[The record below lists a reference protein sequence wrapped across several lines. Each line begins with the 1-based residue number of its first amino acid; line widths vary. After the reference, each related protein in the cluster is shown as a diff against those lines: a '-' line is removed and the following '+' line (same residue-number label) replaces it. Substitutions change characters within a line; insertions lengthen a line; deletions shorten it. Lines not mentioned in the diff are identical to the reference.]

1 MQQNNG
7 KGMSIAALVLG
18 IIACAFFWWPYVNIV
33 TLILGVVGLIL
44 AIMGSKNAKAAGAPT
59 GLATAGLVLSVIGVV
74 LSAIGFFSCTL
85 CLICACGT
93 ASSVS
98 ESDVNSALNDL
109 QSYLS

>member
-33 TLILGVVGLIL
+33 TLILGIVGLIL

-59 GLATAGLVLSVIGVV
+59 SLATAGLVLSIIGIV
-74 LSAIGFFSCTL
+74 LSAIGFFSCTVPA
-85 CLICACGT
+85 ICICND
-93 ASSVS
+93 AS
-98 ESDVNSALNDL
+98 NSTEALNDL
-109 QSYLS
+109 ANALEDLQ

>member
-44 AIMGSKNAKAAGAPT
+44 AIMGSKSAKAAGAPT
-59 GLATAGLVLSVIGVV
+59 SLATAGLVLSVIGIV
-74 LSAIGFFSCTL
+74 LSAIGFFSCTVPAICL
-85 CLICACGT
+85 CNE
-93 ASSVS
+93 ASSSVG
-98 ESDVNSALNDL
+98 ALNDL
-109 QSYLS
+109 IEQYQ